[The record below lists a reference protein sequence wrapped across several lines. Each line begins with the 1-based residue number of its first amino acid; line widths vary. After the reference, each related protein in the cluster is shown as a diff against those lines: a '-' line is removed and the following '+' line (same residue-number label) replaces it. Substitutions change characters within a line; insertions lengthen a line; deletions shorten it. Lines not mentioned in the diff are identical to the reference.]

1 LLTGAGS
8 FPGLV
13 RWTSGFPFSVDG
25 GQRWPT
31 DWFLAA
37 VTQDDG
43 QAEDGRFQHG
53 GSVNVFDDPATA
65 QADFTLPLPGG
76 VGSRS
81 RCGSITAH
89 FAHTNAKQFRRIYE
103 SAEPARRHA
112 VWTAEVQRVSG
123 SLLEKVF
130 AVVAAIRT

>member
-1 LLTGAGS
+1 
-8 FPGLV
+8 V

-37 VTQDDG
+37 ITQMTAKPKTG
-43 QAEDGRFQHG
+43 FFKHG
-53 GSVNVFDDPATA
+53 GNVFADPATA

-89 FAHTNAKQFRRIYE
+89 FAHPNAKQFRRIYE
-103 SAEPARRHA
+103 FAEPAG
-112 VWTAEVQRVSG
+112 VMQ
-123 SLLEKVF
+123 F
-130 AVVAAIRT
+130 ALRYQF